1 MICGLLPSKWCLGGK
16 SKSMVFQ
23 HMVLWEGLYPKPTAQ
38 CLLYVTTLNLKGCL
52 KKKRKEEQCNH
63 KCKQDLTQQAFNV
76 VHHYT
81 AQLGLVGIFKYL
93 EQRGLRVVKTQ
104 VLTQVCVC
112 NPFLT
117 FLMAWHL
124 AISEWPIILS
134 GEQIF
139 IKGNWDSSAI
149 LAARAVFPL
158 LGGPRRQSIVYYIYR
173 YPVFS
178 TKGHLNDN
186 MIIWINLCIYQYV

>member
-93 EQRGLRVVKTQ
+93 EQRGLRGVKTQ
-104 VLTQVCVC
+104 VLTQCVCVRTC
-112 NPFLT
+112 VYPFPHLLDGLALSNLGVANHLVRRT
-117 FLMAWHL
+117 DLYKGKLGFLCD
-124 AISEWPIILS
+124 LS
-134 GEQIF
+134 
-139 IKGNWDSSAI
+139 
-149 LAARAVFPL
+149 
-158 LGGPRRQSIVYYIYR
+158 
-173 YPVFS
+173 
-178 TKGHLNDN
+178 
-186 MIIWINLCIYQYV
+186 C